1 MLDNVRINDD
11 KGIITTN
18 NKQPNSSYK
27 RGEASVESEEKDN
40 SKLLKILNHHH
51 SPLVNY
57 LFGLALYFGI
67 GVKEDKESG
76 ISYLEEV
83 VAHGNFELLMDMFF
97 YLLKT
102 DDNRIK
108 VLIVDGL
115 NKARDEMVEMGM
127 ALVNK
132 GAEQAPCMLPMKK
145 YLKKPFEANGILK
158 YKTQK
163 LYERDI
169 RNINDGTLINS
180 KYGVAFQDKTR
191 RGINE

>member
-1 MLDNVRINDD
+1 MENYEVDLKETIELRLM
-11 KGIITTN
+11 
-18 NKQPNSSYK
+18 K
-27 RGEASVESEEKDN
+27 RKIEERRFEEKDY
-40 SKLLKILNHHH
+40 SELLKISNHHH

-76 ISYLEEV
+76 ISYLEDV

-115 NKARDEMVEMGM
+115 NKARDEMVEFGM
-127 ALVNK
+127 AL
-132 GAEQAPCMLPMKK
+132 AEEADFNEEEEDLP
-145 YLKKPFEANGILK
+145 
-158 YKTQK
+158 
-163 LYERDI
+163 
-169 RNINDGTLINS
+169 
-180 KYGVAFQDKTR
+180 VA
-191 RGINE
+191 

>member
-1 MLDNVRINDD
+1 MENYEVDLKETIELRLM
-11 KGIITTN
+11 
-18 NKQPNSSYK
+18 K
-27 RGEASVESEEKDN
+27 RKIEERRFEEKDY
-40 SKLLKILNHHH
+40 SELLKISNHHR

-57 LFGLALYFGI
+57 LFGLTLYFGI

-115 NKARDEMVEMGM
+115 NKARDEMVEFGI
-127 ALVNK
+127 AL
-132 GAEQAPCMLPMKK
+132 AEEAGFNDDEEDLP
-145 YLKKPFEANGILK
+145 
-158 YKTQK
+158 
-163 LYERDI
+163 
-169 RNINDGTLINS
+169 
-180 KYGVAFQDKTR
+180 VA
-191 RGINE
+191 